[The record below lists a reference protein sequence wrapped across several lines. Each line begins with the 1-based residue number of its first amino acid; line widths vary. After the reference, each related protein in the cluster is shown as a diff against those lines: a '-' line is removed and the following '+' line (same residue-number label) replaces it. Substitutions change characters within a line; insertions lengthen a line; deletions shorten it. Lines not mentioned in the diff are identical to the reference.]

1 MTYSFLDSSNWF
13 SESRHAHDFNS
24 HKDKQVNIRSLGL
37 GEFVEEQGMLTSTEL
52 SLCAGLCA
60 NCFACIFHVIVTIN
74 FMSY

>member
-1 MTYSFLDSSNWF
+1 MRNRDREKLRVRKPWKEPAN
-13 SESRHAHDFNS
+13 
-24 HKDKQVNIRSLGL
+24 RSLGL